1 MAKLFT
7 RREFSALA
15 ATGLALALPVRR
27 GLAQNA
33 TIKLKY
39 GTAFPADH
47 PGTLRIREAA
57 EGIRQDT
64 GGKVDLQVYP
74 NSQFGSEP
82 DMISQTLAGA
92 IDFMSTASTNL
103 QTRVPAAS
111 INGVAFAFKDYA
123 TVWAAMDG
131 GLGAY
136 VRGLLSKVNLHVFD
150 KCLDNGYRNI
160 TSAIRPVNTPAD
172 LKGFKIRVPAIPL
185 WVSMFRTLGASS
197 TVIPFADLYS
207 ALQTRVVDGQETPLS
222 LIRSGKLYEVQKFCS
237 MTAHTW
243 DGHFI
248 FGNAKKFQTLPR
260 EVQASLTTRF
270 TAAALKQREDIA
282 RVDVEAR
289 AEMTRLGI
297 TFNQPDPAP
306 FRKLL
311 QQGGFYA
318 EWRRKYGEEAWLM
331 LEKYTGP
338 LV

>member
-1 MAKLFT
+1 MVNRLT
-7 RREFSALA
+7 RRQFGALA
-15 ATGLALALPVRR
+15 AGALALALPGRKAF
-27 GLAQNA
+27 AQNA
-33 TIKLKY
+33 TIKLRY

-47 PGTLRIREAA
+47 PGTLRITQAA
-57 EGIRQDT
+57 EAIRRDT

-74 NSQFGSEP
+74 NSQLGSEP
-82 DMISQTLAGA
+82 DMVSQVLAGA

-111 INGVAFAFKDYA
+111 INGVAFAFKDYT

-136 VRGLLSKVNLHVFD
+136 VRDALGKVNLHVFE

-160 TSAIRPVNTPAD
+160 TSATRPVNTPAD

-185 WVSMFRTLGASS
+185 WVSMFRMLGAAP

-248 FGNAKKFQTLPR
+248 FGNARKFQALPR

-270 TAAALKQREDIA
+270 ATAALKQREDIA
-282 RVDVEAR
+282 RLDVEAQ

-297 TFNQPDPAP
+297 AFNRPDPAP

-311 QQGGFYA
+311 RDAGFYA
-318 EWRRKYGEEAWLM
+318 EWRRKFGDEAWEM

>member
-7 RREFSALA
+7 RRQFGALA
-15 ATGLALALPVRR
+15 AGGMALALPVRR
-27 GLAQNA
+27 AFAQSA
-33 TIKLKY
+33 AIRLKY

-47 PGTLRIREAA
+47 PGTVRIKEAA
-57 EGIRQDT
+57 EAIRRDT

-74 NSQFGSEP
+74 NSQLGSEP

-92 IDFMSTASTNL
+92 IDFMSTAGTNL

-111 INGVAFAFKDYA
+111 INGVAYAFKDYA

-131 GLGAY
+131 ALGAY
-136 VRGLLSKVNLHVFD
+136 VRAALARVNLHVFE
-150 KCLDNGYRNI
+150 KCLDNGYRHI
-160 TSAIRPVNTPAD
+160 TSSVRPVNTPAD

-185 WVSMFRTLGASS
+185 WVAMFKTLGASP

-222 LIRSGKLYEVQKFCS
+222 LIRSGKLYEVQKYCS
-237 MTAHTW
+237 LTGHTW

-248 FGNAKKFQTLPR
+248 FGNAKKFQALPR

-282 RVDVEAR
+282 RADVDAQG
-289 AEMTRLGI
+289 EMVRLGI
-297 TFNQPDPAP
+297 TFNRPDPAP
-306 FRKLL
+306 FRQLL
-311 QQGGFYA
+311 QREGFYTA
-318 EWRRKYGEEAWLM
+318 WRQKFGDEPWRM
-331 LEKYTGP
+331 LEQYTGP
-338 LV
+338 LA

>member
-1 MAKLFT
+1 MANRFT
-7 RREFSALA
+7 RRQFGALA
-15 ATGLALALPVRR
+15 AGGLALALPGRAF
-27 GLAQNA
+27 AQNA
-33 TIKLKY
+33 TLKLKY

-47 PGTLRIREAA
+47 PGTLRIKEAA
-57 EGIRQDT
+57 EAIRQDT

-74 NSQFGSEP
+74 NSQLGSEP
-82 DMISQTLAGA
+82 DMVSQILAGA

-136 VRGLLSKVNLHVFD
+136 VRNALGKVNLHVFE

-160 TSAIRPVNTPAD
+160 TSATRPVNTPAD

-185 WVSMFRTLGASS
+185 WVSMFKTLGAAP

-207 ALQTRVVDGQETPLS
+207 ALQTRVVDGQETPLP

-237 MTAHTW
+237 LTAHTW

-248 FGNAKKFQTLPR
+248 FGNARKFQALPR

-270 TAAALKQREDIA
+270 TNAALKQREDIA
-282 RVDVEAR
+282 RVDIEAQ
-289 AEMTRLGI
+289 AEMSRLGI
-297 TFNQPDPAP
+297 TFNRPDPAP

-311 QQGGFYA
+311 RDAGFYA
-318 EWRRKYGEEAWLM
+318 EWRKKFGDEAWGA

>member
-1 MAKLFT
+1 MVNRLT
-7 RREFSALA
+7 RRQFGALA
-15 ATGLALALPVRR
+15 ASGLALALPGRKAF
-27 GLAQNA
+27 AQNA
-33 TIKLKY
+33 TIKLRY

-57 EGIRQDT
+57 EAIRRDT

-74 NSQFGSEP
+74 NSQLGSEP
-82 DMISQTLAGA
+82 DMVSQVLAGA

-111 INGVAFAFKDYA
+111 INGVAFAFKDYT

-136 VRGLLSKVNLHVFD
+136 VRNALGKVNLHVFE

-160 TSAIRPVNTPAD
+160 TSATRPVNTPAD

-185 WVSMFRTLGASS
+185 WVSMFRMLGAAP

-248 FGNAKKFQTLPR
+248 FGNAKKFQSLPR

-270 TAAALKQREDIA
+270 AAAALKQREDIA
-282 RVDVEAR
+282 RVDVDAQ

-297 TFNQPDPAP
+297 AFNRPDPAP

-311 QQGGFYA
+311 GEAGFYA
-318 EWRRKYGEEAWLM
+318 EWRRKFGDEAWEM

>member
-1 MAKLFT
+1 MVNRLT
-7 RREFSALA
+7 RRQFGALA
-15 ATGLALALPVRR
+15 ASGLALALPGRKAF
-27 GLAQNA
+27 AQNA
-33 TIKLKY
+33 TIKLRY

-57 EGIRQDT
+57 EAIRRDT

-74 NSQFGSEP
+74 NGQLGSEP
-82 DMISQTLAGA
+82 DMVSQVLAGA

-111 INGVAFAFKDYA
+111 INGVAFAFKDYT

-136 VRGLLSKVNLHVFD
+136 VRNALVKVNLHVFE

-160 TSAIRPVNTPAD
+160 TSATRPVNTPAD

-185 WVSMFRTLGASS
+185 WVSMFRMLGAAP

-248 FGNAKKFQTLPR
+248 FGNAKKFQALPR

-270 TAAALKQREDIA
+270 AAAALKQREDVA
-282 RVDVEAR
+282 RVDVEAQ

-297 TFNQPDPAP
+297 VFNRPDPAP

-311 QQGGFYA
+311 QEAGFYA
-318 EWRRKYGEEAWLM
+318 EWRKKFGDEAWEM

>member
-1 MAKLFT
+1 MANLFT
-7 RREFSALA
+7 RRQFGTLA
-15 ATGLALALPVRR
+15 AGSLALAWPGRKVF
-27 GLAQNA
+27 AQNA
-33 TIKLKY
+33 MIKLKY

-47 PGTLRIREAA
+47 PGSVRIREAA
-57 EGIRQDT
+57 EAIRQDT

-74 NSQFGSEP
+74 NSQLGSEP
-82 DMISQTLAGA
+82 DMVSQVLAGA

-111 INGVAFAFKDYA
+111 INGVAFAFRDYA

-131 GLGAY
+131 GLGTY
-136 VRGLLSKVNLHVFD
+136 VRGALARVNLHVFE

-160 TSAIRPVNTPAD
+160 TSATHPVNTPAD

-185 WVSMFRTLGASS
+185 WVSMFKMLGAAP

-207 ALQTRVVDGQETPLS
+207 ALQTHVVDGQETPLS

-248 FGNAKKFQTLPR
+248 FGNARKFQALPR
-260 EVQASLTTRF
+260 EVQASLSARF
-270 TAAALKQREDIA
+270 KAAALKQREDIA
-282 RVDVEAR
+282 RLDVEAQ
-289 AEMTRLGI
+289 AEMARLGI
-297 TFNQPDPAP
+297 TFNRPDPAP
-306 FRKLL
+306 FRNLL
-311 QQGGFYA
+311 RDAGFYA
-318 EWRRKYGEEAWLM
+318 AWRKKFGDEAWEM

-338 LV
+338 LA

>member
-1 MAKLFT
+1 MAHRFT
-7 RREFSALA
+7 RRQFGALA
-15 ATGLALALPVRR
+15 AGGLALALPARNAF
-27 GLAQNA
+27 AQSA
-33 TIKLKY
+33 TIRLKY

-47 PGTLRIREAA
+47 PGTLRIKEAA
-57 EGIRQDT
+57 EAIRQDT

-74 NSQFGSEP
+74 NSQLGSEP
-82 DMISQTLAGA
+82 DMVSQVLAGA

-123 TVWAAMDG
+123 AVWAAMDG

-136 VRGLLSKVNLHVFD
+136 VRGALGKVNLHVFE

-160 TSAIRPVNTPAD
+160 TSATRPVNTPAD

-185 WVSMFRTLGASS
+185 WVSMFRMLGAAP

-248 FGNAKKFQTLPR
+248 FGNARKFQALPR
-260 EVQASLTTRF
+260 EVQALLTTRF
-270 TAAALKQREDIA
+270 TTAALKQREDIA
-282 RVDVEAR
+282 RVDVEAQ

-297 TFNQPDPAP
+297 KFNRPDPAP

-311 QQGGFYA
+311 RDAGFYA
-318 EWRRKYGEEAWLM
+318 EWRRKFGDEAWAM